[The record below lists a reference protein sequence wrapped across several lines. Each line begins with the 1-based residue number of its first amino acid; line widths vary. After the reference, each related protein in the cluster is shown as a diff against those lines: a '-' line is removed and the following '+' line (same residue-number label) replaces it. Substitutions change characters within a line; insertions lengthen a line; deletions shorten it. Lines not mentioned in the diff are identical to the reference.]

1 MRDRNKVSGG
11 EGLVPS
17 DNKHTK
23 VHATTTGP
31 KGGIRVAEA

>member
-17 DNKHTK
+17 DNKPYQG
-23 VHATTTGP
+23 ATTTGP